1 MKVIALKEN
10 GFVILKNRND
20 LEQIQSSRIVVPS
33 GDDKSYIGEVVDV
46 SNFYIINGIKFQ
58 TELKIGDIVV
68 YPNFGTTKVKLDGKE
83 YLFCKETEI
92 LGKIEI

>member
-1 MKVIALKEN
+1 MKIQALKQN
-10 GFVILKNRND
+10 GFVVLKNRND

-33 GDDKSYIGEVVDV
+33 SDDKSYIGEVVDV
-46 SNFYIINGIKFQ
+46 SDFYIINGIKFP
-58 TELKIGDIVV
+58 TELKVGDIVC

-92 LGKIEI
+92 LGEIEM